1 MKNIPNIKELDSK
14 LYAEKYVD
22 PWELVNDMALNEEHV
37 FWGAGGTAREFARE
51 ILVYDSDWSW
61 LVYVLDD
68 YANLVESDMR
78 RKMSDWIW
86 KAYFG
91 NGAMSKR
98 LCDTETVV
106 RWLMDRYT
114 NELKNLFDSRYKN
127 HLEAVKFITF
137 EEGFL

>member
-1 MKNIPNIKELDSK
+1 MKNTPYVKNLDPK
-14 LYAEKYVD
+14 LYAAMFVD
-22 PWELVNDMALNEEHV
+22 PWELVNNMALNEEHV

-78 RKMSDWIW
+78 RKMLDWIW

-91 NGAMSKR
+91 NGAMYKR

-114 NELKNLFDSRYKN
+114 NELKNLFDARYKN